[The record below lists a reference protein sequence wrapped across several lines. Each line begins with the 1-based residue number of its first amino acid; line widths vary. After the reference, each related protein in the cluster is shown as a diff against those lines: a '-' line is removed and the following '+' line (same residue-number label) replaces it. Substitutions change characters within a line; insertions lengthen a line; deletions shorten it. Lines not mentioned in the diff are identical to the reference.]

1 MIKYVLGIGLVF
13 MFANFLIGDDSK
25 EDKGLIII
33 PTGFSE
39 IDFPDDNLPSVE
51 RIELGKRLF
60 FDTLMSKDFSI
71 SCASCHKPHL
81 AFSDNLRFSIGSDL
95 AEGKR
100 NAPSLANVAYSPYLN
115 RDGGVPPLA

>member
-1 MIKYVLGIGLVF
+1 

-60 FDTLMSKDFSI
+60 FW
-71 SCASCHKPHL
+71 H
-81 AFSDNLRFSIGSDL
+81 SD
-95 AEGKR
+95 E
-100 NAPSLANVAYSPYLN
+100 
-115 RDGGVPPLA
+115 